1 MGREIEVNV
10 SDIETLRRIVAE
22 IIPFNRTLDISLRA
36 VSPDRVEMVQ
46 PESLERL
53 NYVGEAHTSSS
64 VLFVLA
70 EASIVAMVL
79 HAVHNLKDEG
89 VVPFVVE
96 SHITYFRPTR
106 GALISVATLSLE
118 EQTRIR
124 DEVMNTG
131 HTRFPI
137 AAQIFDENGL
147 PVAELQAK
155 WGLRRPKAKA

>member
-1 MGREIEVNV
+1 M
-10 SDIETLRRIVAE
+10 SDIETLRHIVAE
-22 IIPFNRTLDISLRA
+22 IIPFNHTLDISLRS

-46 PESLERL
+46 PESTERF
-53 NYVGEAHTSSS
+53 NYVGEAHVSSS

-79 HAVHNLKDEG
+79 HAVHDLKDEG

-96 SHITYFRPTR
+96 SSITYQRPTR
-106 GALISVATLSLE
+106 GQLSSVATLSLE

-124 DEVMNTG
+124 DEVMHTG
-131 HTRFPI
+131 RTRFPI
-137 AAQIFDENGL
+137 SAQIFDENGL
-147 PVAELQAK
+147 LVAELRAK